1 MKKGG
6 LFKTI
11 RVFVVIFIALV
22 IAVVL
27 VALRPK
33 AERLVPVDK
42 GLLVEVV
49 PAKAEDIQMVVESFG
64 TVTPRESLKLVA
76 QVRGQ
81 IVEIDPVFK
90 EGGFVQKKTRMI
102 QIDPRT
108 YELAAERRKVQIKQ
122 TQAELKSLE
131 QQVVNLKAR
140 MKIARSDVK
149 LAKNEYLRLKK
160 LVDRKVIAQS
170 QLDKTEQAYLAS
182 QERLQALDNQLALIA
197 PQKEQLIAARDMARV
212 MYQEAQ
218 LDLERSSIVAPF
230 DGWVLEKAIEVGQH
244 VNIGQQLGRIYSA
257 GELDIEV
264 RVPAKDLK
272 WFPEDMVQQ
281 TPIFAD
287 VVFKNGGSKN
297 IWSGRVARVKA
308 MMDQRTRTLPMV
320 VEVDEAVNPKQK
332 KDQFRLRPG
341 MFVTVEIK
349 GKKIRNVFVLP
360 RYLVYPGDVV
370 FTAKEGI
377 LKSNP
382 VQILRGHK
390 DTVIIGEGLS
400 EGDLIVKSP
409 LSSPSEGQLV
419 RLKTEDR

>member
-27 VALRPK
+27 VVMRPK
-33 AERLVPVDK
+33 AQRLVPVDK

-64 TVTPRESLKLVA
+64 TVMPRESLKLVA

-140 MKIARSDVK
+140 MKIASSDVK
-149 LAKNEYLRLKK
+149 LSKNEYLRLKK
-160 LVDRKVIAQS
+160 LVDRKVLAQS

-182 QERLQALDNQLALIA
+182 QERLQTLDNQLALMA
-197 PQKEQLIAARDMARV
+197 PQKEQLMAARDMARV

-218 LDLERSSIVAPF
+218 LDLERSSIVTPF

-244 VNIGQQLGRIYSA
+244 VNIGQQLGLIYSA

-272 WFPEDMVQQ
+272 WFPEDMGQKS
-281 TPIFAD
+281 PIFAD
-287 VVFKNGGSKN
+287 VVYKNGGSKN

-320 VEVDEAVNPKQK
+320 VEVDEAAISMQK
-332 KDQFRLRPG
+332 NEQFGLRPG
-341 MFVTVEIK
+341 MFVTVQIK
-349 GKKIRNVFVLP
+349 GKKIQNVFVLP

-370 FTAKEGI
+370 FTVKEGT

-390 DTVIIGEGLS
+390 NTVIIGEGLS

-409 LSSPSEGQLV
+409 LSSPVDGQMV
-419 RLKTEDR
+419 RLKSDDR